1 MPSLPASESC
11 WHLCCGRIGAGRA
24 DMTAAAEPLVV
35 RDRFGSRVVTPGY
48 RALVVI
54 AALLASLDG
63 GAAVTIVNVAVPNIM
78 GTFGVGQDQAQYL
91 ATSFLAT
98 MTVGMLLTDWLV
110 RAFGQRDV
118 YLVSVAIF
126 SAGCVVG
133 GMADSFIV
141 VVLGRCLQGVASGVL
156 MPMSMITMFLVFRP
170 EDRQKAI
177 GLVGLTF
184 TFGPGVG
191 PWIGG
196 VAVDAFDWRFTFFI
210 VLPVLFASGVF
221 AALALPGR
229 DDSQTRKRFDWPGL
243 ALVSVFMGAT
253 LTGLSNGQL
262 RGWNSDFV
270 LVLLSIG
277 GLSLAAFIVLELIAS
292 DPLLNIRIAVRRRFI
307 TAVVLTGML
316 GVGMFG
322 TLYLLPI
329 FLQLVQGFTPTHSGL
344 VMLPGGLLLGVLVPL
359 TGFYGHH
366 VRSDWL
372 VFTGFAISA
381 VMIWFTGLFDA
392 NVGFWTVL
400 LVIVAMRIG
409 NSVIF
414 PPLTVQVFDDLKP
427 HEIGAANGALNF
439 IRQAIGVFGLNL
451 LALFLEQRTAFY
463 GNAVAATQ
471 TERNFATGEL
481 LDRVGS
487 LLDSHGLDEVT
498 QGSAAT
504 WYLGKVLGAQ
514 ATALAFRDTLFLL
527 AGATAAAALLA
538 LTLRPRR
545 KT

>member
-1 MPSLPASESC
+1 
-11 WHLCCGRIGAGRA
+11 
-24 DMTAAAEPLVV
+24 MTAAAEPLVV
-35 RDRFGSRVVTPGY
+35 RDRSGSRVVTPGY

-63 GAAVTIVNVAVPNIM
+63 GAAVTIVNVAVPDIM

-126 SAGCVVG
+126 SAGCVIG

-156 MPMSMITMFLVFRP
+156 MSMSMITLFLVFRP
-170 EDRQKAI
+170 EERQKAI

-191 PWIGG
+191 PWLGG

-229 DDSQTRKRFDWPGL
+229 DDRQPRKRFDWTGL

-262 RGWNSDFV
+262 RGWDSDFV
-270 LVLLSIG
+270 LGLLGIG
-277 GLSLAAFIVLELIAS
+277 GLSLAAFVGWELIAS
-292 DPLLNIRIAVRRRFI
+292 DPLLDIRIAVRRRFI

-316 GVGMFG
+316 GVVMFG

-359 TGFYGHH
+359 TGFYGHY

-400 LVIVAMRIG
+400 LAIVVMRVG

-414 PPLTVQVFDDLKP
+414 PPLTNQVFADLKP
-427 HEIGAANGALNF
+427 HEVGAANGALNF

-498 QGSAAT
+498 QGAAAT
-504 WYLGKVLGAQ
+504 WYLGRVLGTQ

-527 AGATAAAALLA
+527 AGATAIAALLA

-545 KT
+545 KTV